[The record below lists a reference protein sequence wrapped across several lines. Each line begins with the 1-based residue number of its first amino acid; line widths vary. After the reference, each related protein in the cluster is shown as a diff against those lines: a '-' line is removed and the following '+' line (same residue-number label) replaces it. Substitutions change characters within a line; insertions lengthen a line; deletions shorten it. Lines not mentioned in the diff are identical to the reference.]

1 MSRFPDTRSPSGQR
15 PEPKPANVAPAAN
28 AAGSLTSAAPSRSC
42 PRYEPTWRRP
52 SQLPSGESNS
62 RLSLAPESSRPDAP
76 VTWTPVDSS
85 ALRRSWFQPCG
96 VAAKARHR
104 GLMAPSGSGAAA
116 PCGALGEGVGQVL
129 GLATPHV
136 HLEEQCRPSRH
147 WPSYWIWWVTAPRR
161 SATAMP
167 VLVKRSSG
175 SSTRSDWC
183 W

>member
-85 ALRRSWFQPCG
+85 APRALLVPTMWSGGQGPSPWTHGPPRGVERPRRMVRLVRESARCSAWPRHTSTLRNDVSGRATGRPT
-96 VAAKARHR
+96 
-104 GLMAPSGSGAAA
+104 GSGGSPPPA
-116 PCGALGEGVGQVL
+116 GRRRR
-129 GLATPHV
+129 
-136 HLEEQCRPSRH
+136 CR
-147 WPSYWIWWVTAPRR
+147 
-161 SATAMP
+161 
-167 VLVKRSSG
+167 
-175 SSTRSDWC
+175 C